1 MLYESGWSWSPV
13 WVSPRRLRELGPSE
27 VATVTRQAS
36 STAAILDL
44 VVVFVLYPVS
54 LTDNDAGDV
63 SECGQPVQ
71 PENSKCLPCLR
82 LPPGCSA
89 ASRAGIGAANF
100 QRTVMTKPTTF
111 MNQTGVAVAR
121 ILSMLAVLERRVGF
135 DVVEKDERSIFY
147 FVVDRLAAG
156 HTVWLADIAN
166 SGLTSRPSVY
176 RHVRNLV
183 KKNLLVATG
192 SMPKVRITLAL
203 QFSGYDRAFFK
214 AVAKLKSV

>member
-1 MLYESGWSWSPV
+1 
-13 WVSPRRLRELGPSE
+13 
-27 VATVTRQAS
+27 
-36 STAAILDL
+36 
-44 VVVFVLYPVS
+44 
-54 LTDNDAGDV
+54 
-63 SECGQPVQ
+63 
-71 PENSKCLPCLR
+71 
-82 LPPGCSA
+82 
-89 ASRAGIGAANF
+89 
-100 QRTVMTKPTTF
+100 MTKPTTS

-121 ILSMLAVLERRVGF
+121 NLSMLAVLERRVGF

-147 FVVDRLAAG
+147 FVVDPLAAG